1 VLIPCL
7 NEAAAIG
14 SVVRGFKR
22 ALPRAAIYVYDN
34 GSSDGTAAAAKKAGA
49 TVGREPERGKGNVIR
64 RMFSEIEADIYVLVD
79 GDGTYNPSDV
89 KSMVARLEADRLDM
103 VVATREAKEGSG
115 AYRSGHRSGGRLLT
129 QVVGYLFGHPLA
141 DMLSG
146 YRVFSRRFVKSFP
159 ALTTGFEIETELT
172 IHALELHL
180 PIGEM
185 PSAYGARGKNS
196 ASKLHTVRD
205 GIRIL
210 RTILLLFQEIR
221 PLVFYGLLGLAAM
234 VLSWGLALP
243 VIREFLETG
252 LVPRFPTAIL
262 ALGLQLLGVI
272 LLAIGIIMRAVARG
286 RREAKRLHYLNAGR
300 QKELSA

>member
-7 NEAAAIG
+7 NEAAAITA
-14 SVVRGFKR
+14 VVRGFKR
-22 ALPRAAIYVYDN
+22 ALPRASIYVYDN
-34 GSSDGTAAAAKKAGA
+34 GSTDGTAAAAKKAGA
-49 TVGREPERGKGNVIR
+49 IVGSEPERGKGNVIR

-79 GDGTYNPSDV
+79 GDGTYRAADA
-89 KSMVARLEADRLDM
+89 KSMVARLEAERLDM
-103 VVATREAKEGSG
+103 VVATRQAEDSE

-196 ASKLHTVRD
+196 ASKLHTMRD

-210 RTILLLFQEIR
+210 CTIFLLFQEIR

-234 VLSWGLALP
+234 MLSWGLALP
-243 VIREFLETG
+243 VIREFLDTG

-300 QKELSA
+300 QT